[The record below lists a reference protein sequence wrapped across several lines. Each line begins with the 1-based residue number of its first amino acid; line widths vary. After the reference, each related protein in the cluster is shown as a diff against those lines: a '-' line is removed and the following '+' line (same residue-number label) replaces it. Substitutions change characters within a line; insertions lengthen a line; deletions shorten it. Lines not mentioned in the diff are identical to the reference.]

1 MGFLGFLGTP
11 LGYVLKWMYD
21 FLGSYGWALVVFTI
35 LIRLLSFPLQPDDRT
50 LSPCKWTSHTMESP
64 FCR

>member
-35 LIRLLSFPLQPDDRT
+35 LIRLLSFPLQLKQKPEVNPSMGFR
-50 LSPCKWTSHTMESP
+50 PTS
-64 FCR
+64 R